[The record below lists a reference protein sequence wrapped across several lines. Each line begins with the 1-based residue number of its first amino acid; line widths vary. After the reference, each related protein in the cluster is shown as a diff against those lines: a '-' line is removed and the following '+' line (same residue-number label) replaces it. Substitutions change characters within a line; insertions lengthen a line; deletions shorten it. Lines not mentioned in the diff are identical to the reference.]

1 MGKFN
6 LTTEKYT
13 FMGLVLWD
21 WVAVLDYF
29 IRKRT
34 VVLLE
39 DRLVRKMLAGR
50 DNSRFEFLL
59 SARAIVVTGEGSNWL
74 GASVLHCG
82 RGAAICF
89 LIFAHFDWSL
99 PRRPSN

>member
-1 MGKFN
+1 
-6 LTTEKYT
+6 
-13 FMGLVLWD
+13 MGLGTMRLLF
-21 WVAVLDYF
+21 LDYF

-34 VVLLE
+34 QVLLE
-39 DRLVRKMLAGR
+39 DRLVRKMLVGR